1 MNTFSLRIVA
11 CNRVFY
17 DGECEAL
24 IFPGYDGQMEIL
36 AHHEQMT
43 TMVKIG
49 EIRYKLPQCDW
60 QKAVVSD
67 GLIQVEHNH
76 VNVIVYSA
84 EKPEEMRAQCK
95 REYEDRFLNPY
106 VASARG
112 YVNEVIKPEETR
124 LRILQALQAM
134 RHKKAEPVKKKHG
147 NIPL

>member
-84 EKPEEMRAQCK
+84 EKPEEIDAFRAEAALERA
-95 REYEDRFLNPY
+95 REQLQEKQSIMEYHVSRASLARAMARLKTAGKYE
-106 VASARG
+106 
-112 YVNEVIKPEETR
+112 IK
-124 LRILQALQAM
+124 
-134 RHKKAEPVKKKHG
+134 
-147 NIPL
+147 

>member
-67 GLIQVEHNH
+67 GLIQVEYNH

-84 EKPEEMRAQCK
+84 EKPEEIDAFRAEAALERA
-95 REYEDRFLNPY
+95 REQLQEKQSIMEYHVSRASLARAMARLKTAGKYE
-106 VASARG
+106 
-112 YVNEVIKPEETR
+112 IK
-124 LRILQALQAM
+124 
-134 RHKKAEPVKKKHG
+134 
-147 NIPL
+147 

>member
-76 VNVIVYSA
+76 ANVIVYSA
-84 EKPEEMRAQCK
+84 EKPEEIDAFRAEAALERA
-95 REYEDRFLNPY
+95 REQLQEKQSIMEYHVSRASLARAMARLKTAGKYE
-106 VASARG
+106 
-112 YVNEVIKPEETR
+112 IK
-124 LRILQALQAM
+124 
-134 RHKKAEPVKKKHG
+134 
-147 NIPL
+147 